1 MGFLDNTTNY
11 ELIAKLTPQGR
22 TRLIT
27 STNSL
32 IKTFSL
38 GDSDAYY
45 TTLSGLTGGE
55 VPAVSGNYNGKDI
68 SNGGSNYMLRST
80 LNYNANTDKKPVDI
94 ASMSVS
100 TSYEHLGYNMSHF
113 SGGVITQNLVSLA
126 DTQTDRLTNLYYSFG
141 LPITPQELNT
151 YTGLTVSQ
159 GGFKGTALSNLAQTK
174 ILVIGLDIREYSE
187 LIDGKSINI
196 NIETSA
202 STYSIYGSYEN
213 TGTVLTN
220 QDASVVDK
228 SLNISVFGPN
238 RAMLF
243 SDSIQKPNNEASK
256 SWATGYGQS
265 KPFSV
270 NGKELYNVTTN
281 ANVSKVADKPVGIA
295 YLDKGFMVITEPT
308 IVNSFNSSY
317 SGATGT
323 TINFDTVRNKV
334 SQSITCIANRG
345 EFGVSNNPTWGAGD
359 TPRITEVG
367 LFDSSNTLIAIGK
380 LNKTYEK
387 SANDFVAFNIT
398 IDY

>member
-45 TTLSGLTGGE
+45 ATLSGLTGGE

-100 TSYEHLGYNMSHF
+100 TSYEHLGYDTSHF
-113 SGGVITQNLVSLA
+113 SGGVITQNVVSLA

-141 LPITPQELNT
+141 LPITPQEINV
-151 YTGLTVSQ
+151 YTGLTITQ
-159 GGFKGTALSNLAQTK
+159 GGYKDTALSNIAQTK
-174 ILVIGLDIREYSE
+174 MLVIGLDVKEYSE
-187 LIDGKSINI
+187 LIDGKSVKI

-202 STYSIYGSYEN
+202 STYEIYGTYEN

-220 QDASVVDK
+220 QDASVVDT
-228 SLNISVFGPN
+228 SLNITRFGPN

-243 SDSIQKPNNEASK
+243 SDTIQKPNNDASK
-256 SWATGYGQS
+256 SWATGYAQT

-270 NGKELYNVTTN
+270 NGKELYNVITN

-308 IVNSFNSSY
+308 IVNSFNSNY

-334 SQSITCIANRG
+334 SQSITCVANRG
-345 EFGVSNNPTWGAGD
+345 EFGVSNNTTWSAGD

-367 LFDSSNTLIAIGK
+367 LFDASDTLIAIGK

>member
-32 IKTFSL
+32 SKTFSL

-45 TTLSGLTGGE
+45 ATLSGLTGGE

-100 TSYEHLGYNMSHF
+100 TSYEHLGYDTSHF
-113 SGGVITQNLVSLA
+113 SGGVITQNAVSLA

-141 LPITPQELNT
+141 LPITPQEINV
-151 YTGLTVSQ
+151 YTGLTITQ
-159 GGFKGTALSNLAQTK
+159 GGYKDTALSNIAQTK
-174 ILVIGLDIREYSE
+174 MLVIGLDVKEYSE
-187 LIDGKSINI
+187 LIDGKSVKI

-202 STYSIYGSYEN
+202 STYEIYGTYEN

-220 QDASVVDK
+220 QDASVVDT
-228 SLNISVFGPN
+228 SLNITRFGPN

-243 SDSIQKPNNEASK
+243 SDTIQKPNNDASK
-256 SWATGYGQS
+256 SWATGYAQT

-270 NGKELYNVTTN
+270 NGKELYNVITN

-308 IVNSFNSSY
+308 IVNSFNSNY

-334 SQSITCIANRG
+334 SQSITCVANRG
-345 EFGVSNNPTWGAGD
+345 EFGVSNNTTWSAGD

-367 LFDSSNTLIAIGK
+367 LFDASDTLIAIGK